1 MKFAIMICALL
12 FGWFANASKEFKAKK
27 YDQPVREI
35 SIIATEDGFYP
46 NKIVAFEGEKLHFF
60 VTSTVEKGQCF
71 ILQNHEV
78 FLAADKGKVNETEVI
93 AENPG
98 RFKFYCPAN
107 KSYGHLTVIEKN
119 NNKEVF
125 DKGRA
130 PASTGPSYWLPRDH
144 D

>member
-98 RFKFYCPAN
+98 FF
-107 KSYGHLTVIEKN
+107 GKN
-119 NNKEVF
+119 SDF
-125 DKGRA
+125 
-130 PASTGPSYWLPRDH
+130 
-144 D
+144 